1 MHAIAQPPAGITD
14 DSEPALA
21 AGTAAHVPAGTR
33 AEIQQPLM
41 VAVSDL
47 AAHPGN
53 VREDLSLTEEFAASV
68 ASEGVR
74 IPLLITTGRDG
85 GWLVIEGHRRLA
97 AAARAGLAEVPCH
110 VDPGRADDE
119 AGQYLDMLLA
129 NGGGYRA
136 NYTVLEEAAALFAAH
151 QAGASRTRIRKATGR
166 SATQVKTALAAGG
179 LSEETRARAAGL
191 DSAPTLGDLALLAE
205 FGDDQEATERLLACL
220 EHGYPLEHAA
230 ERIRR
235 DRAEAAEHARLRAE
249 LEAAGVPV
257 TDGPPPG
264 AAWLTSLRHDGQDLT
279 PEAHAAC
286 PGHGTAFAGWNPQSP
301 SYYCASPAEHRH
313 VSRLALPGSSG
324 SAGDGS
330 QPAEPAGPPDPGRR
344 LVIAGNRAWQAAA
357 VIRHR
362 WIAASLFT
370 RRSVPREVHVFTA
383 RQLLTIPDPLRQ
395 GLATAQHKDMFATLT
410 GRGAGTWDQDCDTAT
425 AGRLAL
431 AVLAPVVTAYE
442 HAMTEGEGRN
452 TWRTDRY
459 SPCPRNAAG
468 GYLAFLAS
476 IGYQMS
482 DIEQAVAFGT
492 AFTGETPLTDALA
505 DADPA
510 DDGGDSPAGE
520 ASGGD
525 AATSDRGD
533 SGHDGDDAEAED

>member
-1 MHAIAQPPAGITD
+1 MPSHNPQPTSPM
-14 DSEPALA
+14 
-21 AGTAAHVPAGTR
+21 TASRLWQPTPLPHVPAGTR

-74 IPLLITTGRDG
+74 IPLLVTTGRDG

-110 VDPGRADDE
+110 IDPGRAGDE

-129 NGGGYRA
+129 NGEGYRA

-166 SATQVKTALAAGG
+166 SATQVKTALTAGG
-179 LSEETRARAAGL
+179 LSDETRARAAGL
-191 DSAPTLGDLALLAE
+191 DSAPTLEDLALLAE
-205 FGDDQEATERLLACL
+205 FSDDQEATERLLACL
-220 EHGYPLEHAA
+220 QHGYPVEHAA
-230 ERIRR
+230 ERIRQ
-235 DRAEAAEHARLRAE
+235 DRAQAAEQARLRAE

-257 TDGPPPG
+257 TDGLPPS
-264 AAWLTSLRHDGQDLT
+264 AAWLSSLRHDDQDLT

-286 PGHGTAFAGWNPQSP
+286 PGHGATFAGWNPQSP
-301 SYYCASPAEHRH
+301 SYYCASPAEHGH
-313 VSRLALPGSSG
+313 VSRLALPGTSG

-357 VIRHR
+357 VVRHR

-383 RQLLTIPDPLRQ
+383 RQLLTMPDPLRQ

-410 GRGAGTWDQDCDTAT
+410 GRGAGIWDQDCDTAT

-431 AVLAPVVTAYE
+431 AVLAPVLTAYE

-468 GYLAFLAS
+468 GYLAFLAG
-476 IGYQMS
+476 IGYQLS
-482 DIEQAVAFGT
+482 DIEQVVADGT
-492 AFTGETPLTDALA
+492 AFTGETPLTSTLA

-510 DDGGDSPAGE
+510 DHDDNGRAGETSGDSE
-520 ASGGD
+520 
-525 AATSDRGD
+525 AATSDRA
-533 SGHDGDDAEAED
+533 DGDGDGDGDGVEA